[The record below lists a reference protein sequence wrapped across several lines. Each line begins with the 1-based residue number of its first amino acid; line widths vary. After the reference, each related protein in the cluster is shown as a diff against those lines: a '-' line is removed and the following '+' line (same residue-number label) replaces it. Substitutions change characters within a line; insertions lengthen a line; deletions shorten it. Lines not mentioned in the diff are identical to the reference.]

1 MKKACQRV
9 REQIPELVSGALGP
23 EKAGELR
30 QHIGTCP
37 ACSEYLRCLK
47 ADDKQLRD
55 YVEGMQSTLARLED
69 GVIEALSREPSR
81 EPIGLV
87 SIWRTLRKSTI
98 AKIAAAAVII
108 IVALICVEILIGP
121 YKEPRPGMV
130 KDIGGRVRENGR
142 SVVAGQLESG
152 VARVEE
158 MVAAGDIE
166 GLVAMLDGG
175 EVESRMMAAY
185 YLASIGEDRGT
196 AALKELLPVY
206 IAGDPNRVTVLAKFA
221 KGLAVDKEVSD
232 RSAEI
237 LKGHKDGDA

>member
-30 QHIGTCP
+30 QHIGSCP

-69 GVIEALSREPSR
+69 GVIEALGREPSK

-130 KDIGGRVRENGR
+130 KDRQ
-142 SVVAGQLESG
+142 VVPSMA
-152 VARVEE
+152 VEP
-158 MVAAGDIE
+158 VKTDYE
-166 GLVAMLDGG
+166 G
-175 EVESRMMAAY
+175 EAY
-185 YLASIGEDRGT
+185 YWGQGEGKRQVGCGR
-196 AALKELLPVY
+196 AA
-206 IAGDPNRVTVLAKFA
+206 
-221 KGLAVDKEVSD
+221 
-232 RSAEI
+232 
-237 LKGHKDGDA
+237 